1 MSCSSISRLPDSAT
15 RLLSSH
21 MVVVTPLQLV
31 KELLDNAID
40 AKATSIEILVSP
52 NTISRVEVRDDG
64 VGIHPDD
71 YDALGRRGHTSKLK
85 DIEELGC
92 LVGKTLGFR
101 GEALAS
107 ANSMADITI
116 TTKISTEPVAA
127 VLQLIPNEGG
137 VLTQKSISSPV
148 GTTVN
153 VTNLFGRQPVREQIA
168 IKEAKKTLGKIQ
180 ELLRSYA
187 MARPQLKLLF
197 KVLQTSTNTW
207 SYSPKRNATP
217 TEAALQL
224 FGIEMAANCLLKT
237 FRISNSGSKSSSPA
251 LEPSKYG
258 TSDFVLEALF
268 INPNTD
274 PQKVPRGHY
283 FSVDGR
289 PINAGRGITKR
300 LLNIYVEHLKLSTL
314 AKSTSDYFIRL
325 DICCPPGTYDAN
337 IEPSKDNVL
346 FSDEHVILD
355 GFRRLCSE
363 IYRPATVDHRD
374 KLDSANAQLHGV
386 LTIRSLS
393 QGRSHDLPGLQTKPG
408 NLDYTPVFSQNAS
421 STTPKL
427 SFYDP
432 KNSINRLQEIETT
445 TTFKPINPQGPPN
458 CSQLGGFGDQGSRAA
473 PPPPK
478 QKEVNIRSLEYR
490 DQIAG
495 ASQNPQQTTT
505 TTGGEPN
512 TGDHISPCKSVKTP
526 KLGEVLLSNSDSAF
540 KYHPLSPLTPEPP
553 ILRHIM
559 APPRD
564 LDVPRSYKDS
574 ERTKIPTVPGGPYR
588 SPVSTPPDRRIQG
601 PPVFPFGNSRTGIRR
616 HRREQLPWTPP
627 SSAKKNG
634 HTDTSQ
640 VDSTHDQGA
649 DGFKQT
655 QLSFSGIQVGRRRD
669 IAQGGVLQAQAIS
682 EQLPTRLGVDTHS
695 NIHDVLSKAQQ
706 NLHYQLSRMEDGE
719 LRKVD
724 PNREPQ
730 RDHLQPSR
738 QRQPFRAVHTNTFR
752 SSQPPQEDREPI
764 TTTLPIGDPRAY
776 LLRRQKSMDAEESS
790 AKLKKIRR
798 IKSSL
803 MPLENTPPEYS
814 THGFSLTAS
823 ISSSVIDELV
833 QLFRKYDDYAIY
845 GTLVDGLDMSLA
857 DGRAVESQL
866 QRLLTE
872 HKENIGN
879 GDGQIITGLQAAL
892 KGKGVE
898 VAPTA

>member
-197 KVLQTSTNTW
+197 KVLQTSTNT
-207 SYSPKRNATP
+207 
-217 TEAALQL
+217 
-224 FGIEMAANCLLKT
+224 C
-237 FRISNSGSKSSSPA
+237 
-251 LEPSKYG
+251 
-258 TSDFVLEALF
+258 DFVLEAIF

-363 IYRPATVDHRD
+363 IYRPAT
-374 KLDSANAQLHGV
+374 
-386 LTIRSLS
+386 
-393 QGRSHDLPGLQTKPG
+393 
-408 NLDYTPVFSQNAS
+408 
-421 STTPKL
+421 
-427 SFYDP
+427 
-432 KNSINRLQEIETT
+432 
-445 TTFKPINPQGPPN
+445 
-458 CSQLGGFGDQGSRAA
+458 
-473 PPPPK
+473 
-478 QKEVNIRSLEYR
+478 
-490 DQIAG
+490 
-495 ASQNPQQTTT
+495 
-505 TTGGEPN
+505 
-512 TGDHISPCKSVKTP
+512 
-526 KLGEVLLSNSDSAF
+526 
-540 KYHPLSPLTPEPP
+540 
-553 ILRHIM
+553 
-559 APPRD
+559 
-564 LDVPRSYKDS
+564 
-574 ERTKIPTVPGGPYR
+574 
-588 SPVSTPPDRRIQG
+588 
-601 PPVFPFGNSRTGIRR
+601 
-616 HRREQLPWTPP
+616 
-627 SSAKKNG
+627 
-634 HTDTSQ
+634 
-640 VDSTHDQGA
+640 
-649 DGFKQT
+649 
-655 QLSFSGIQVGRRRD
+655 
-669 IAQGGVLQAQAIS
+669 
-682 EQLPTRLGVDTHS
+682 
-695 NIHDVLSKAQQ
+695 
-706 NLHYQLSRMEDGE
+706 
-719 LRKVD
+719 
-724 PNREPQ
+724 
-730 RDHLQPSR
+730 
-738 QRQPFRAVHTNTFR
+738 
-752 SSQPPQEDREPI
+752 
-764 TTTLPIGDPRAY
+764 
-776 LLRRQKSMDAEESS
+776 
-790 AKLKKIRR
+790 
-798 IKSSL
+798 SSL